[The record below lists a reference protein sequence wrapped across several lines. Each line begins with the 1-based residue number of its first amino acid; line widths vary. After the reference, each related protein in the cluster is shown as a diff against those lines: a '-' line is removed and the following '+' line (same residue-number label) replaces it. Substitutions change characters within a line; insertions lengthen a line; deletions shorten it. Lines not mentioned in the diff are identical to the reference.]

1 MAGRVPSARE
11 VLIVGSGPA
20 GLTAALL
27 LARAGHRVTV
37 LERGAQVGG
46 LWAANLDAEG
56 RFLSEN
62 SCKVY
67 QSSYHS
73 APALLRMI
81 GTTWEEHFVARH
93 DLTRDWLRPF
103 LSDCS
108 PRDLGKLV
116 RAWSLHRAGLKS
128 FKEISV
134 AEWLEQNDI
143 GQACRD
149 WMRATALGG
158 IAGTMR
164 MTMWELFFRLTG
176 NITSIV
182 GGGGG
187 TLHWN
192 ARPPNAPGGFLTLW
206 EAELRRR
213 GVEIRCNEEVRAL
226 RRNGGRLCA
235 VGAEGQ
241 VTEAD
246 AVFLAIPPRA
256 LGSLFSASDP
266 AVAES
271 FGYRREAIVGM
282 LSDSL
287 YEHLGLV
294 WTFDRP
300 LPADLPLGGHNVR
313 RGWHPI
319 LVQHSQYREHLAPPA
334 VTTVV
339 GSVSIATDFRH
350 WRLGTLAAEH
360 APEELAK
367 LLWEDERL
375 VDPTLP
381 VPIRQEVYGM
391 SNATQ
396 IVRHGPLGVRAKGL
410 PVFIST
416 NMSGAAP
423 YFTASLESAI
433 QAGAASAYSFDPMV
447 DRLPTGSR
455 RSHGPFPPAARGLE
469 QIAACIPSIH

>member
-1 MAGRVPSARE
+1 MAGGPSSHE
-11 VLIVGSGPA
+11 VVVVGSGPA
-20 GLTAALL
+20 GLTSALL
-27 LARAGHRVTV
+27 LSHAGHRVTV
-37 LERGAQVGG
+37 LERGTQVGG
-46 LWAANLDAEG
+46 LWAANLDADG
-56 RFLSEN
+56 NYLSEN

-73 APALLRMI
+73 APALLKLI
-81 GTTWEEHFVARH
+81 GTTWEAHFIARH

-103 LSDCS
+103 LAACS
-108 PRDLGKLV
+108 PRDLGRLMS
-116 RAWSLHRAGLKS
+116 AWTLYRAGLKN
-128 FKEISV
+128 FREVSV
-134 AEWLEQNDI
+134 ADWLEKNDI
-143 GQACRD
+143 GDACRD

-164 MTMWELFFRLTG
+164 MTMWELFFRLSG
-176 NITSIV
+176 NVGSIV

-213 GVEIRCNEEVRAL
+213 GVTFRLGTEVRAL
-226 RRNGGRLCA
+226 RREALGLSVL
-235 VGAEGQ
+235 VGEG
-241 VTEAD
+241 EAIAAD
-246 AVFLAIPPRA
+246 AVFLAVPPRA
-256 LGSLFSASDP
+256 LVSLFAASEP
-266 AVAES
+266 SLAEA
-271 FGYRREAIVGM
+271 FGYRRERLVEVLGE
-282 LSDSL
+282 SL

-319 LVQHSQYREHLAPPA
+319 LVQHSQYRGHLAAPA

-339 GSVSIATDFRH
+339 GSVSLDTDFRH
-350 WRLGTLAAEH
+350 PRLKTRAADH
-360 APEELAK
+360 APEELASI
-367 LLWEDERL
+367 LWDDERR
-375 VDPTLP
+375 VDATLP
-381 VPIRQEVYGM
+381 MPIRQEVYGM
-391 SNATQ
+391 SDATQ
-396 IVRHGPLGVRAKGL
+396 IVTHGPLGVRAKGI

-433 QAGAASAYSFDPMV
+433 QAGAASAYAFDPRV
-447 DRLPTGSR
+447 TRLPTG
-455 RSHGPFPPAARGLE
+455 PTPPPLPRGGEGWGEGLRPDA
-469 QIAACIPSIH
+469 Q